1 MGCINILASNKAG
14 EILRNETNTLQMSHY
29 FDRIIGAEDTPNDK
43 PSLLFTDAALS
54 GFSYEKIYSIG
65 DGKSDIKMGHNYENG
80 CGILV
85 WTEPNTSEFDN
96 DKPDYAFKNLY
107 EIAVFLEENN

>member
-1 MGCINILASNKAG
+1 
-14 EILRNETNTLQMSHY
+14 MSHY

-65 DGKSDIKMGHNYENG
+65 DGKSDIKMGHKYENG